1 MYLFILS
8 KLAEKYKELPYVRTE
23 DMTGNMEAFLNAYG
37 DPNQTV
43 QFAGKLS
50 KKQYSYCL
58 YMYFTS

>member
-1 MYLFILS
+1 
-8 KLAEKYKELPYVRTE
+8 
-23 DMTGNMEAFLNAYG
+23 MTGNMEAFLNAYG